1 MEDLWSQTRHSSAFS
16 VERTSYR
23 NGVSSLISNT
33 GCNSSINIIH
43 HPPVKR
49 SIQKGCGRW
58 SIFHQTST
66 YKGLLIK
73 IWLSI
78 RCTRRCDILDD
89 PIASWPFHTQKKK
102 RLNFRIIHRNLLGQQ
117 TLWPSYCSMDARRS
131 QAGPR
136 IYWRACL
143 SDPNNIVIYV
153 AEKGANET
161 IWTITNG
168 RETVNRYK
176 C

>member
-102 RLNFRIIHRNLLGQQ
+102 KGSTFGLSIGICWVSRHCDLVIVAWMPVGVKPVRGFTGGHAYQIQII
-117 TLWPSYCSMDARRS
+117 
-131 QAGPR
+131 
-136 IYWRACL
+136 
-143 SDPNNIVIYV
+143 
-153 AEKGANET
+153 
-161 IWTITNG
+161 
-168 RETVNRYK
+168 
-176 C
+176 